1 MTSRHREGLPTAF
14 LDMAMTVAV
23 ILLTL
28 VMILNS
34 EVAKSSDGIIKPKAE
49 FLIEL
54 TWTDG
59 SPDDIDLYAKGP
71 DGNIVFF
78 GRRDTPLMFL
88 DLDNTGRSNTVDMPD
103 GSRKEIADRRETITI
118 RATQPGEVAVNAHF
132 YKANGTAPN
141 NIKLTVT
148 KINPYRVV
156 TVVEAVMDTERQEK
170 TLVNFTVDGDGDV
183 SSVFLVPTKMVGE

>member
-1 MTSRHREGLPTAF
+1 MTSTREGLSTSF

-28 VMILNS
+28 VMILSS

-71 DGNIVFF
+71 DGKIVFF

-118 RATQPGEVAVNAHF
+118 RATQPGEYVVNTHG
-132 YKANGTAPN
+132 YRVGSPN
-141 NIKLTVT
+141 NVKLTVT

>member
-1 MTSRHREGLPTAF
+1 MTRPREGLSTSF

-34 EVAKSSDGIIKPKAE
+34 EAVKPTDGIIKPKAE

-71 DGNIVFF
+71 DGKIVFF

-118 RATQPGEVAVNAHF
+118 RATQPGEYVVNGHM
-132 YKANGTAPN
+132 YRANGTAPN
-141 NIKLTVT
+141 NVKLTVT

-170 TLVNFTVDGDGDV
+170 TLVNFTVDGNGGV
-183 SSVFLVPTKMVGE
+183 SSVFLVPTRMVGE